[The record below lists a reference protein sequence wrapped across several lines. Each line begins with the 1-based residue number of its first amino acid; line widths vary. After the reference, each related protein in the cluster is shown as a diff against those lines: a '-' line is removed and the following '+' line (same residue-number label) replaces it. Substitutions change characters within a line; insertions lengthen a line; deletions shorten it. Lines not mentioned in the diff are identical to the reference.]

1 MQATI
6 KYIKADNSIVITDK
20 NGNDVSVYAN
30 FISDDSTETKIHIV
44 CDPDVIE
51 SEMELPE

>member
-20 NGNDVSVYAN
+20 NGDDVSLTAD

-44 CDPDVIE
+44 CDPDTTDNHL
-51 SEMELPE
+51 ELPE

>member
-20 NGNDVSVYAN
+20 NGDDVSVYAN

-44 CDPDVIE
+44 CDPDVVE
-51 SEMELPE
+51 AEMELPE

>member
-1 MQATI
+1 MQAMI

-20 NGNDVSVYAN
+20 NGDDVSIYAN

-44 CDPDVIE
+44 CDPDVVE
-51 SEMELPE
+51 AEMELPE